1 MTILYP
7 VINRH
12 LNLYSTSGTIG
23 GFTIGADYLRTKA
36 DSRGYKF
43 GMSSNAQPTGICSY
57 IGKEG
62 TDYDYVYRLGWDG
75 SVETSKLTAGGAVF
89 GSGRVYF
96 EATEKAYLTK
106 GDSVPIVFSTG
117 GYTTGG
123 GQTVAFFLPTRL
135 IIGASKAT
143 LSFTSSE
150 GIKVRQGG
158 NYCYGST
165 AETNVRPTSQ
175 SISLSGESG
184 VNVQLVMPNTS
195 GLHDESKYKWL
206 DPTPYI
212 DADITG
218 INTAEYKLNGLDY
231 SPVFNPKYYLNKYSD
246 LKAAFGSD
254 YDKAWAHF
262 KQYGMK
268 EARQASAEFN
278 VIAYKDNYADLR
290 DAFGDNLPL
299 YYEHYCNYGRKEG
312 RNARMVEKKTL
323 TLTSYPNYTS
333 GNGFYRVRKSYRDE
347 KNAIGSYCT
356 WSSAYKTW
364 KRYKSSGYHIYDK
377 NGKQLD

>member
-1 MTILYP
+1 MSSRVLEDAVNQITCTYKTHCDNKKNGNAWAQGIDLVKYKSQLDFVTAHSDGTVVK
-7 VINRH
+7 VIAY
-12 LNLYSTSGTIG
+12 LSGTNG
-23 GFTIGADYLRTKA
+23 VPD
-36 DSRGYKF
+36 
-43 GMSSNAQPTGICSY
+43 
-57 IGKEG
+57 KEG
-62 TDYDYVYRLGWDG
+62 MGYGNYVMIKHNDKICTLYAHL
-75 SVETSKLTAGGAVF
+75 EK
-89 GSGRVYF
+89 VYVNEGEF
-96 EATEKAYLTK
+96 VKK
-106 GDSVPIVFSTG
+106 GQRIGFMGNTG
-117 GYTTGG
+117 GSYGAHLHFEVREYPNG
-123 GQTVAFFLPTRL
+123 IPT
-135 IIGASKAT
+135 
-143 LSFTSSE
+143 
-150 GIKVRQGG
+150 
-158 NYCYGST
+158 N
-165 AETNVRPTSQ
+165 
-175 SISLSGESG
+175 
-184 VNVQLVMPNTS
+184 

-231 SPVFNPKYYLNKYSD
+231 SPVFNPKYYLNKYAD

-254 YDKAWAHF
+254 YNKAWAHF

-278 VIAYKDNYADLR
+278 VIAYKENYADLR

-312 RNARMVEKKTL
+312 RNARTVEKKTL